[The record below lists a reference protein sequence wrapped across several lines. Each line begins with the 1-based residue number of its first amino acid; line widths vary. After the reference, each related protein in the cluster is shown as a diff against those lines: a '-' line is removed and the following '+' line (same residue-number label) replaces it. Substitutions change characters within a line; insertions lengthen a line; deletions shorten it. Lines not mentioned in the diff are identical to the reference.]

1 MLISRLLIA
10 AVFGYFVG
18 SFPTGVLV
26 TRLLGK
32 PNLRLSGSGHT
43 GGLNVSRLAGIAW
56 GVVTALVD
64 VSKGV
69 LAAWLAVRLTGT
81 SWALPAAGMGAV
93 AGHCWSVYGGRT
105 RFGLAGGMGLSTLG
119 GLLLWQQPL
128 AVPIAV
134 ALWGLGYLLLRNSRS
149 AERSRRSPRAVML
162 MAVLMVPVF
171 WLLGNFGHASPE
183 AVALGI
189 GGVGVL
195 FVRNLTQLHLY
206 DQRAAAE

>member
-1 MLISRLLIA
+1 MLIGRLLIA
-10 AVFGYFVG
+10 AALGYIVG

-32 PNLRLSGSGHT
+32 PDVRFNGSGHT
-43 GGLNVSRLAGIAW
+43 GGSNVYRLAGIAW
-56 GVVTALVD
+56 GVVTMLVD
-64 VSKGV
+64 VGKGV

-93 AGHCWSVYGGRT
+93 AGHCWSAYAG
-105 RFGLAGGMGLSTLG
+105 FAGGMGLSTLG

-134 ALWGLGYLLLRNSRS
+134 ALWGLGYLLLRD
-149 AERSRRSPRAVML
+149 SPRAVML
-162 MAVLMVPVF
+162 MAMLMAPVF

-183 AVALGI
+183 AVALGV
-189 GGVGVL
+189 GGVGVI
-195 FVRNLTQLHLY
+195 FVRNLTELHLY